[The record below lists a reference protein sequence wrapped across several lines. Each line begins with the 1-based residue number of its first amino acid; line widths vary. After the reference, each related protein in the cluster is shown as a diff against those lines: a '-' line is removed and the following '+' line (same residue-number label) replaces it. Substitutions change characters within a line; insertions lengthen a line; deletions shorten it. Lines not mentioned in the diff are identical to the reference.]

1 MGSIQNNVSINFM
14 LFQIHCNEGHKRCPN
29 NDKITFWKMQGS
41 RRKCIR
47 ISAKNQVTLYYSNK
61 YNSSTRFMHIFPVWK
76 VFDNRRFF
84 YAIFH
89 LLFLHWFHLKR
100 WAQNYFFLVCK
111 PRLRRETRHFNVP
124 TSKASEEGKRSN
136 GWSETK
142 TKKDKWGRKKANCE
156 GYAAYITKVE
166 KNLQSLQ
173 SSRLRLYTF
182 P

>member
-1 MGSIQNNVSINFM
+1 
-14 LFQIHCNEGHKRCPN
+14 
-29 NDKITFWKMQGS
+29 MQGS

-76 VFDNRRFF
+76 VFDDRRFF

-124 TSKASEEGKRSN
+124 TSKASEEGKRS

-166 KNLQSLQ
+166 NNLQSLQ
-173 SSRLRLYTF
+173 SLRI
-182 P
+182 